1 MKRHI
6 LGLTI
11 MACVAGLPAGAF
23 AQGEGNSPP
32 FPENGTIFF
41 TANGNYARKTLS
53 ASELGMLM
61 SAGAKPV
68 AAGMLLTMHDGKF
81 YMVEDHKMPSG
92 KMLSEEL
99 GLRAAA
105 GR

>member
-1 MKRHI
+1 MVRSRESYCWLDSGNKAAL
-6 LGLTI
+6 LGRQRFSD
-11 MACVAGLPAGAF
+11 VR
-23 AQGEGNSPP
+23 AQ
-32 FPENGTIFF
+32 NGS
-41 TANGNYARKTLS
+41 YARRTLS
-53 ASELGMLM
+53 ASELDTLM

-68 AAGMLLTMHDGKF
+68 AAGMLLTMHDARF
-81 YMVEDHKMPSG
+81 YMVEDHKMHDG